1 MNGSMMKSI
10 SLIVLLTMVVV
21 GTAAGAAHACPG
33 CAEAL
38 PGHVSHGFNT
48 SVLFL
53 MVMPFLVAGSIAF
66 GIIFISKNNRPNL
79 DADFENESI
88 KIKEESKS

>member
-1 MNGSMMKSI
+1 MRAELRTI
-10 SLIVLLTMVVV
+10 SLVVLLTLSLIGPALGV
-21 GTAAGAAHACPG
+21 ADACPG
-33 CAEAL
+33 CKEAL

-53 MVMPFLVAGSIAF
+53 MAMPFLVAGSIAF
-66 GIIFISKNNRPNL
+66 GIIFISKNNHPNL

-88 KIKEESKS
+88 KVKEEKES